1 MLNYHMV
8 WSVKYRRKIL
18 NSGIEEYL
26 KELVQQIAEDKGFT
40 VHLFE
45 CGEGDHVHC
54 FVTAPPKLSIT
65 AIVKYLKGIT
75 GRKLFERFP
84 KIRNQLWRESCGT
97 IPIMWKRSDLYLR
110 KISAVI
116 LNIRA
121 SRIKLKRTVNT
132 GPRYCLRGGRGMLLS
147 HRTSVKIR
155 PEYSNI
161 IGHMCYAAS
170 KLWNICN
177 YERHHYKELGLEKYP
192 DWYYQK
198 KTHKGNLW
206 YKQLPSQTAQET
218 CKQLDKAWKSF
229 YVLKKTGGIK
239 NPNPPRFKQGNIP
252 VTYMQMGIRHEK
264 GSDQLRLSLPKDLKS
279 YMEETYGIHDKFL
292 YLENKIFRN
301 MNHIKQLRIYPPENG
316 KCDLI
321 VIYEMEEPEQLSQ
334 NGHYLSIDPG
344 LHNLMTCYDS
354 GNGRAF
360 ILGRKYLSLERYFH
374 KEIARVQSV
383 WYAQQS
389 ERGIKYPKT
398 SEHIQRLYRKK
409 QNTVKDYLHK
419 VTRWIAEYCRKEDIR
434 CVVVGDI
441 RNIRKEKDMGH
452 KTNQKL
458 HSLPYNRLYIML
470 EYKLK
475 RYGIQLIKQE
485 ESYTSQCS
493 PLSPE
498 VSKRYA
504 EASNRK
510 VRGMYIT
517 DGERYNADAVGAFN
531 ILRKYLS
538 VSGKH
543 KKLSVAGLK
552 NPEIVKVAA

>member
-1 MLNYHMV
+1 MQPP
-8 WSVKYRRKIL
+8 
-18 NSGIEEYL
+18 NSG
-26 KELVQQIAEDKGFT
+26 
-40 VHLFE
+40 
-45 CGEGDHVHC
+45 
-54 FVTAPPKLSIT
+54 
-65 AIVKYLKGIT
+65 
-75 GRKLFERFP
+75 
-84 KIRNQLWRESCGT
+84 
-97 IPIMWKRSDLYLR
+97 M
-110 KISAVI
+110 SA
-116 LNIRA
+116 
-121 SRIKLKRTVNT
+121 
-132 GPRYCLRGGRGMLLS
+132 
-147 HRTSVKIR
+147 
-155 PEYSNI
+155 
-161 IGHMCYAAS
+161 
-170 KLWNICN
+170 N

-198 KTHKGNLW
+198 RAHKGDLW
-206 YKQLPSQTAQET
+206 YRQLPSQTAQET

-239 NPNPPRFKQGNIP
+239 DPNPPRFKQDNIP

-279 YMEETYGIHDKFL
+279 YIEETYGIHEKFL

-301 MNHIKQLRIYPPENG
+301 MDRIKQLRIYPPENG
-316 KCDLI
+316 TCDLI
-321 VIYEMEEPEQLSQ
+321 VIYEIEEPELLSQ
-334 NGHYLSIDPG
+334 NGHYLSVDLG

-354 GNGRAF
+354 RNGRTF

-389 ERGIKYPKT
+389 KKRNKNIPEKFQSNINTRSDYFT
-398 SEHIQRLYRKK
+398 EKK
-409 QNTVKDYLHK
+409 QNAVKDYLHK
-419 VTRWIAEYCRKEDIR
+419 VTRWLAEYCRKEDIR

-441 RNIRKEKDMGH
+441 RNIRKEKDMGR
-452 KTNQKL
+452 KTNQKF
-458 HSLPYNRLYIML
+458 HGLPYNRLYIML

-475 RYGIQLIKQE
+475 LYGIQLIKQE

-510 VRGMYIT
+510 ERGMYRT
-517 DGERYNADAVGAFN
+517 NGVRFNADAVGAFN

-538 VSGKH
+538 ISGKE
-543 KKLSVAGLK
+543 KTLFVTGLK
-552 NPEIVKVAA
+552 NPEIIKVAV

>member
-1 MLNYHMV
+1 MEGRAVEPFL
-8 WSVKYRRKIL
+8 L
-18 NSGIEEYL
+18 
-26 KELVQQIAEDKGFT
+26 
-40 VHLFE
+40 
-45 CGEGDHVHC
+45 CGNE
-54 FVTAPPKLSIT
+54 
-65 AIVKYLKGIT
+65 
-75 GRKLFERFP
+75 
-84 KIRNQLWRESCGT
+84 
-97 IPIMWKRSDLYLR
+97 SDLYLK

-121 SRIKLKRTVNT
+121 NRIKSKVECKS
-132 GPRYCLRGGRGMLLS
+132 PSAYCLKGRKRNAAVTQNI
-147 HRTSVKIR
+147 HKIR

-198 KTHKGNLW
+198 KHIKEICGINSFRHRQRRRPASSWTKHGNL
-206 YKQLPSQTAQET
+206 LCPE
-218 CKQLDKAWKSF
+218 
-229 YVLKKTGGIK
+229 KTGGIK
-239 NPNPPRFKQGNIP
+239 EPNPPRFKQDNIP

-279 YMEETYGIHDKFL
+279 YMEETYGIHEKFL

-301 MNHIKQLRIYPPENG
+301 MDHKKQLRIYPPKNG

-321 VIYEMEEPEQLSQ
+321 VIYEIEEPEQLSQ

-354 GNGRAF
+354 GNGRTF

-389 ERGIKYPKT
+389 ERGIKYPK
-398 SEHIQRLYRKK
+398 SSKHIQRLYRKK
-409 QNTVKDYLHK
+409 QNAVKDYLHK

-452 KTNQKL
+452 KTNQKF
-458 HSLPYNRLYIML
+458 HGLPYNRLYIML

-498 VSKRYA
+498 VSKDMQKHQI
-504 EASNRK
+504 RK
-510 VRGMYIT
+510 RRGMYIT

-538 VSGKH
+538 VSGKQ
-543 KKLSVAGLK
+543 KETVRNRTK
-552 NPEIVKVAA
+552 NPEIIKVAA